1 MQDEMIPF
9 KLGKQLY
16 EISKSEYQPWW
27 VEDSSHLNIVA
38 NHEEEYV
45 KRIKE
50 FLEFCE
56 KKCQDLHDQQEKE
69 KNNTNQVVN
78 QVEVEI
84 PKAYPEKETPKQ
96 DLPENSPNSSV
107 TQTTTPSV
115 ETTQL
120 EQNSTS

>member
-16 EISKSEYQPWW
+16 ELSKSEYQPWW

-38 NHEEEYV
+38 KHEEEYV

-56 KKCQDLHDQQEKE
+56 KKCQDLHEQQEKE

-84 PKAYPEKETPKQ
+84 PKTYPEKETPKQ